1 MVSPTTLPADVRASV
16 SDKPVLRTRDLIRA
30 GLHPEQIRRYAQ
42 SGELEKVARGQY
54 VIPGATLPDDMGL
67 VMVATASPTAVVCLL
82 TALRVHQI
90 GTQAPSEIWIAID
103 RRTAKPR
110 IDYPP
115 TRVVRFS
122 GAAYSFGIEI
132 RDFGGVPVRLYS
144 AAKTVADC
152 FKYRNKIGLDIAVEA
167 LRDGLNRRLFTRDSL
182 WEAACVCRVS
192 RVMRPYLEAVQ
203 DA

>member
-1 MVSPTTLPADVRASV
+1 MASTPLLPADLLASV
-16 SDKPVLRTRDLIRA
+16 NYKPVLRTRDLIEA
-30 GLHPEQIRRYAQ
+30 GLHPEQIRRYTQ
-42 SGELEKVARGQY
+42 SGKLEKVGRGQY
-54 VIPGATLPDDMGL
+54 IIPGETLPDDMGL
-67 VMVATASPTAVVCLL
+67 VMVTTASPTAVVCLL

-103 RRTAKPR
+103 RRAAKPR
-110 IDYPP
+110 IASPP
-115 TRVVRFS
+115 TRIVRFS

-132 RDFGGVPVRLYS
+132 RELSGVPVRLYS

-167 LRDGLNRRLFTRDSL
+167 LRDGLSRRLFTRDSL

-192 RVMRPYLEAVQ
+192 RVMRPYLEALQ